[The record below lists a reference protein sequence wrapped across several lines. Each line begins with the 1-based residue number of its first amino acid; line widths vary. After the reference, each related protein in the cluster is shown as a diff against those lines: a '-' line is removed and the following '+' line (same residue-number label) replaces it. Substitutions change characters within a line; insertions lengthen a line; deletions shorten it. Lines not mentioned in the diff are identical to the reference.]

1 MWSIGNENER
11 WKKRKEK
18 KTRKPKMSP
27 RSINQTKDG
36 KNPFIISHSLVHAS
50 LTPFLNCAASLVA
63 GYPPSKRTGR
73 VRFPGGATLLSEWS
87 SGLRRVT
94 RNHILETGRRFKSC
108 FRRFFFSFSFSF
120 FFFFLSLFIVGF
132 LFVFL
137 LQDYF
142 EGWVFSSCSQ
152 IKPLG

>member
-1 MWSIGNENER
+1 MEE
-11 WKKRKEK
+11 KKRKEDK
-18 KTRKPKMSP
+18 KTKNEPQINKSNKGWKKP
-27 RSINQTKDG
+27 
-36 KNPFIISHSLVHAS
+36 FHIISHLLVHTS

-108 FRRFFFSFSFSF
+108 FRRSIFFLFLFLSFFFFSFPIFCWFFVCFS
-120 FFFFLSLFIVGF
+120 LTGLF
-132 LFVFL
+132 
-137 LQDYF
+137 
-142 EGWVFSSCSQ
+142 
-152 IKPLG
+152 